1 MWLPYLARAL
11 DAPPPRHLPVWLAR
25 LAAGEVAVS
34 MMTQIRG
41 SANDAAKRELGW
53 QPPWASWREGFRY
66 GLEPDRD
73 VRTGTA
79 AETETE
85 SRMDTS
91 TCDGPPVVI
100 TTCGP
105 FASCR
110 NTKGPQFVIIRGT
123 SVDSSRSQEGRR

>member
-1 MWLPYLARAL
+1 VAVWLPYLAQAL

-41 SANDAAKRELGW
+41 SSNDAAKRDLHW
-53 QPPWASWREGFRY
+53 QPRWASWREGFRY

-79 AETETE
+79 AETET
-85 SRMDTS
+85 
-91 TCDGPPVVI
+91 
-100 TTCGP
+100 
-105 FASCR
+105 R
-110 NTKGPQFVIIRGT
+110 NRNGHQHL
-123 SVDSSRSQEGRR
+123 